1 MSAIL
6 RVLLLLIFVDSG
18 LHAQEIR
25 YIDVPFAEQ
34 RTELRHPRG
43 DCKEGMLCGGF
54 GGGRGVCG
62 GPPPRRPPASGAVLL
77 CVDPTHKNTTTHYT
91 GPVTAFRT
99 SRVFALTSP
108 SRPLCIIPP

>member
-1 MSAIL
+1 MSSIR

-25 YIDVPFAEQ
+25 YIDFPFAEQ

-54 GGGRGVCG
+54 GGGGVFFVG
-62 GPPPRRPPASGAVLL
+62 PRPAPPPSLRGLLFVFSPTPIKPLPTLPPPFTRFYSL
-77 CVDPTHKNTTTHYT
+77 
-91 GPVTAFRT
+91 
-99 SRVFALTSP
+99 SRF
-108 SRPLCIIPP
+108 